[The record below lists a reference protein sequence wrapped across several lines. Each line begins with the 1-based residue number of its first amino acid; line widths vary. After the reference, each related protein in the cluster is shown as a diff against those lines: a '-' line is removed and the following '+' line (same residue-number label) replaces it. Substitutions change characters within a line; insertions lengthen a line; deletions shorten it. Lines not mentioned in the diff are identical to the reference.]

1 MRKSIFFL
9 SIILISFSCEDLSK
23 GSVEVKNSTGSSIS
37 VAIEDGLGNWSSE
50 RVVLH
55 NSKTI
60 FEDVELGQ
68 VRGKAQISGGN
79 GNWIFSKYQNL
90 NSGEVVIIDWKLN
103 K

>member
-1 MRKSIFFL
+1 
-9 SIILISFSCEDLSK
+9 
-23 GSVEVKNSTGSSIS
+23 
-37 VAIEDGLGNWSSE
+37 
-50 RVVLH
+50 VLH